1 MDLIGVEWSLAS
13 DQRACQKDKTVQKDL
28 HIKLMEAKI
37 SQAKGV
43 NGNRQLCEKRR
54 DVCLQMLARNL
65 MKWLTS
71 FVAEMLPIIDTGS
84 NVH

>member
-37 SQAKGV
+37 SSKASGV
-43 NGNRQLCEKRR
+43 NDNRQLCEKRR
-54 DVCLQMLARNL
+54 DVRLQMFAKKLDE
-65 MKWLTS
+65 
-71 FVAEMLPIIDTGS
+71 VVG
-84 NVH
+84 

>member
-37 SQAKGV
+37 SSKASGV
-43 NGNRQLCEKRR
+43 NDNRQLCEKRH
-54 DVCLQMLARNL
+54 VCLQMLARNL
-65 MKWLTS
+65 MKWLVDL
-71 FVAEMLPIIDTGS
+71 FCCRNAA
-84 NVH
+84 HY